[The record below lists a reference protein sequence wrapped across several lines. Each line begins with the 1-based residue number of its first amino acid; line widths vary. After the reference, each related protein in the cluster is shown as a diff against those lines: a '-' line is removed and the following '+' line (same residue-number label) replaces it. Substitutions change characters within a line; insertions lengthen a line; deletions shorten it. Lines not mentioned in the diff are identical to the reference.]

1 MSHVYVTSDWHIGHR
16 GIAEKFR
23 SQFPN
28 DAYHDDYI
36 LENMRSA
43 VTKRDVLIVIGDVY
57 WTQEAMCKVIAADF
71 PCKMVL
77 VKGNHD
83 TLPIKDYTQVF
94 DEVHGALRYKH
105 YWLTHIPIHPMEL
118 YRGQNIHGHCHRGG
132 PYEAEGDTNY
142 FNAILEYNN
151 YMPVNI
157 REVGKIME
165 ERRNK
170 IMVLDDG

>member
-1 MSHVYVTSDWHIGHR
+1 M
-16 GIAEKFR
+16 
-23 SQFPN
+23 
-28 DAYHDDYI
+28 
-36 LENMRSA
+36 
-43 VTKRDVLIVIGDVY
+43 
-57 WTQEAMCKVIAADF
+57 
-71 PCKMVL
+71 
-77 VKGNHD
+77 
-83 TLPIKDYTQVF
+83 F

-105 YWLTHIPIHPMEL
+105 YWITHIPIHPMEL

-170 IMVLDDG
+170 IMVLDDER